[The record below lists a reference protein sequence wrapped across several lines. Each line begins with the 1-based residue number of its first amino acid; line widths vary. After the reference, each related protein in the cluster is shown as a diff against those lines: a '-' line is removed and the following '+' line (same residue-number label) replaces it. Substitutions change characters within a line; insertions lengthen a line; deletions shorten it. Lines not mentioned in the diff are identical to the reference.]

1 MSDEGMDE
9 PVIISID
16 WWASGGSWWSDTMH
30 WIGYRGVCPMTI
42 HNDDEDVEGIR
53 WNREDW

>member
-1 MSDEGMDE
+1 MSPWGMDE
-9 PVIISID
+9 PVIIGID
-16 WWASGGSWWSDTMH
+16 WARGESWSDTMH
-30 WIGYRGVCPMTI
+30 RIGYRGVCPMTI